1 MKSVKGKRFLGL
13 FLAISMMFSTTA
25 TAAMPRASD
34 QLGAYEVNAV
44 ACGSGKLAI
53 AFSVEGTG
61 IMDSIGAEKIKIYE
75 AFGSDGWMLVRSIG
89 TSTSGMTASN
99 KNLYGTTMY
108 YNGISGVEYK
118 VQVTIFATN
127 SKGTDSRTLT
137 RYVTA

>member
-1 MKSVKGKRFLGL
+1 MKRVKGKKLIGL
-13 FLAISMMFSTTA
+13 FLAISMMLSTTA
-25 TAAMPRASD
+25 AATPRASD
-34 QLGAYEVNAV
+34 QLGAYEVDAV
-44 ACGSGKLAI
+44 ACGSGKIAI

-75 AFGSDGWMLVRSIG
+75 AYGSDGWMLVRSIG
-89 TSTSGMTASN
+89 SSTAGMTASN

-108 YNGISGVEYK
+108 YNGVSGVEYK